1 MYNKSKSKKRRI
13 SIKHVKYCTC
23 SPRSHPTCQ
32 QKGLDTYPGWAS
44 MTVGNARTTMA
55 ARVERVNFIVLE
67 MTLRLCFES
76 FGVVIRL
83 K

>member
-1 MYNKSKSKKRRI
+1 
-13 SIKHVKYCTC
+13 
-23 SPRSHPTCQ
+23 
-32 QKGLDTYPGWAS
+32 
-44 MTVGNARTTMA
+44 MA